1 MTTITRTAVRFKA
14 LAALAAAVA
23 LAALALAGCGGSSGT
38 SSSKAT
44 GSTSAGSTA
53 TSTTATQPERL
64 RACLKRLGINVPS
77 SVSTVSDLVG
87 NPPKGVSRAQLVAA
101 VQSCGGIGP
110 GLANVKPRTS
120 ASAYTHAFVSFVS
133 CMREQGVNLPA
144 PNTSGKGPVIDLKGV
159 DTTSA
164 KYKAAA
170 GKCAPIVAKVL
181 SLPTLAKR

>member
-14 LAALAAAVA
+14 LAAVAVA
-23 LAALALAGCGGSSGT
+23 VAALAGCGGSSGT
-38 SSSKAT
+38 SSSKAS
-44 GSTSAGSTA
+44 GSTAAGSTA
-53 TSTTATQPERL
+53 ATSTAATQPERL

-77 SVSTVSDLVG
+77 SVSTVSDLVA

-101 VQSCGGIGP
+101 VQSCGDIGP
-110 GLANVKPRTS
+110 GLATVKPRATP
-120 ASAYTHAFVSFVS
+120 SAYAQAFVSFVS

-181 SLPTLAKR
+181 SLPALPKH